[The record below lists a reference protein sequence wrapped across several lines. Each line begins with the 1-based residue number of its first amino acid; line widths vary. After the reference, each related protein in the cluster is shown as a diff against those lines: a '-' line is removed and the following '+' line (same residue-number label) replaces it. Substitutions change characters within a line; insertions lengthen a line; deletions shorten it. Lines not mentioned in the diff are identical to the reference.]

1 MRRAGFDHYSHK
13 YPTKITRLA
22 LCACARKKMLSK
34 LLLCFAVSAVLHFT
48 CSFGQTCNPSAC
60 CSSSQTCCLN
70 GCCRS
75 SFPVCCSQYASCC
88 PSNFPTCCP
97 NRRCCPANSP
107 CCSNG
112 CCPAAYPSAVA
123 PTAVPG
129 AHTAVGVDAAAS
141 FGADR
146 QGKFQEMKRSL

>member
-22 LCACARKKMLSK
+22 LCARARKKMLSK
-34 LLLCFAVSAVLHFT
+34 LLLYFAVSAVLHFT

-112 CCPAAYPSAVA
+112 CCPAAYRSAVA

-129 AHTAVGVDAAAS
+129 AHTAVGVDAVAS